1 MKLVELPRLKDI
13 DPFYTPKRRKKKKKS
28 SSRRKRKL
36 KKKPKV
42 LKVVKRQTGERK
54 SLRLDRL
61 RKALPPGKRRS
72 KSGKIYYE
80 YRRNR
85 SDLRKGI

>member
-1 MKLVELPRLKDI
+1 MKLVELPRLEYVN
-13 DPFYTPKRRKKKKKS
+13 PFYRRRRKKKKKS
-28 SSRRKRKL
+28 SSRRKIKL
-36 KKKPKV
+36 RKPKV
-42 LKVVKRQTGERK
+42 LKVVKRQSGERK

>member
-1 MKLVELPRLKDI
+1 MQLLELPRLKDI
-13 DPFYTPKRRKKKKKS
+13 DPFYRPR
-28 SSRRKRKL
+28 RRKRKKRKL
-36 KKKPKV
+36 RKPKV

-54 SLRLDRL
+54 SLRLDRK
-61 RKALPPGKRRS
+61 RKALPPGKRMS

-85 SDLRKGI
+85 SDLRRGI